1 MSSTEPSDN
10 DPLPDPHADIV
21 DPAGPGAAAGAD
33 TDDPEIG
40 WGRAIASGL
49 AVLVVGFGG
58 AVFGANRIVT
68 NALALRRTPR
78 ELLASGLFFGV
89 IVVLAFV
96 LRRLQAR
103 KLI

>member
-1 MSSTEPSDN
+1 MSSTEPSDH
-10 DPLPDPHADIV
+10 DPSPNRPADIAA
-21 DPAGPGAAAGAD
+21 PAGSGAGAGAA

-78 ELLASGLFFGV
+78 ELLATGLFFLV
-89 IVVLAFV
+89 IVLLAFV
-96 LRRLQAR
+96 LRRLQDR